1 MAFLFQ
7 KESMNFKISLATVMA
22 VLLSACQSYTA
33 QTYSISPD
41 TVRSVK
47 NLKLN
52 ESVGV
57 GDVLTPVDVDL
68 NCRAMGPIAL
78 PNKLT
83 LSTYVKKAMEDEL
96 KIGDAYA
103 YQNPKVVLSAQ
114 ITKFSMS
121 SSKGLTRG
129 YFDIDLKVTSSNGKF
144 IQANEYYEFDSGFD
158 GYTACKNTS
167 DALMPAVQNLVAKVY
182 KSPQFIDLVKTSN
195 K

>member
-1 MAFLFQ
+1 MKKYAYAKL
-7 KESMNFKISLATVMA
+7 ISTIALVIT
-22 VLLSACQSYTA
+22 LTACQSYTA

-57 GDVLTPVDVDL
+57 GEVVSLVDIDL
-68 NCRAMGPIAL
+68 VCRAMGPIAL
-78 PNKLT
+78 PNQLT

-96 KIGDAYA
+96 KIGDAFA
-103 YQNPKVVLSAQ
+103 YQNPQVILTAQ
-114 ITKFSMS
+114 IAKFNMS

-129 YFDIDLKVTSSNGKF
+129 YFDIDLKVSSSNGKM

-158 GYTACKNTS
+158 AYTACKNTS
-167 DALMPAVQNLVAKVY
+167 DALMPAVQNLVARVY
-182 KSPQFIDLVKTSN
+182 KNPQFVDLVKPSKN
-195 K
+195 